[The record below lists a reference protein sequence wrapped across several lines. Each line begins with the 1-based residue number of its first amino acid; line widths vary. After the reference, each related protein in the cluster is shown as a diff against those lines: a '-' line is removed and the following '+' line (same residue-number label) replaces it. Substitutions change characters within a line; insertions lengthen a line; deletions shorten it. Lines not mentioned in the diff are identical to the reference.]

1 MRMNTI
7 NGPIQNSSQDYS
19 SSNKIPKKIKYPNI
33 SPVPKNIKLMR
44 LKKFH
49 SLTNR
54 RVNTE
59 SKNNLTFIRRLKL
72 NPNIKM
78 VNILNFD
85 EQIDNILSTDLS
97 LEKQKEKIDNNKT
110 IKLIRLGLY
119 KKKDKENNN
128 KENNTDIETIAEKEK
143 ENENDLEKID
153 IENRDK
159 ERKLEKK
166 LKEQLNS
173 LEQLRNDCQRI
184 NSQINS
190 VNKTI
195 EDLQIEKNVLS
206 NYAEEFDQ
214 RIQEKLNK
222 NNENEKDKDIDNNDY
237 SKEIESPKKKIKGQS
252 NKIFEHLSKMIII
265 KQQREDKKKVIDEN
279 ILIKESIKKKL
290 EKELIEKRIRCNEVK
305 KELYKTRK
313 NLINSYH
320 MKLYEGLDFHGDG
333 LSMII
338 KDIWNL
344 GVNVNISF
352 MPTYLDGPSIDFLF
366 KKARQ
371 SIELN
376 KIRQVIKENET
387 ELAFYLKDWKK
398 NNNEINNFLS
408 RNNQFGLNDNNKND
422 NNKSNEN
429 NIVFNENELFKTKVN
444 DSDISLSYLEAYP
457 KTKQFMIEYKKKH
470 PHLFQ
475 RDAPKFEIKNIPCKS
490 LNIPIKITEKNKHI
504 EKLKYLLEIKIEQ
517 NKQKDKKE
525 VERLNKEF
533 IKNEYKE
540 KYAVNIETIFGALFG
555 EEKKNEMLIYYA
567 RLEKEFR
574 DGKKI
579 IQFHTKLNLKLK

>member
-1 MRMNTI
+1 MRMNTT
-7 NGPIQNSSQDYS
+7 NGHSQNSSHDFS
-19 SSNKIPKKIKYPNI
+19 ISNLFQKKANFPPI
-33 SPVPKNIKLMR
+33 SPSPKNLKIMR
-44 LKKFH
+44 LRKMNSLSKRRLNTEINSN
-49 SLTNR
+49 SLT
-54 RVNTE
+54 
-59 SKNNLTFIRRLKL
+59 LTRCLKI

-78 VNILNFD
+78 VNILNFE
-85 EQIDNILSTDLS
+85 EQIDNILSTDLG

-119 KKKDKENNN
+119 KKKEKENSAKENNN
-128 KENNTDIETIAEKEK
+128 DIETIAEKEK

-166 LKEQLNS
+166 LKEQLNII
-173 LEQLRNDCQRI
+173 EQMRNDCQRI
-184 NSQINS
+184 NAQINN

-195 EDLQIEKNVLS
+195 EDYQIEKNVLT

-214 RIQEKLNK
+214 KIQEKLNGEK
-222 NNENEKDKDIDNNDY
+222 NNENEKEIDNNNNYIDD
-237 SKEIESPKKKIKGQS
+237 SPKKKS
-252 NKIFEHLSKMIII
+252 NKPQPNKLFEHLSKMIII
-265 KQQREDKKKVIDEN
+265 KQQREEKKKILDEN
-279 ILIKESIKKKL
+279 ILIKESVKQKL
-290 EKELIEKRIRCNEVK
+290 EKELIEKRNKCNEAK

-320 MKLYEGLDFHGDG
+320 LKLYEGLDFHGDG

-352 MPTYLDGPSIDFLF
+352 MPTYLDGPAIDFLF

-398 NNNEINNFLS
+398 NNKEINNFLN

-422 NNKSNEN
+422 ENKSA
-429 NIVFNENELFKTKVN
+429 FNENELFKTKVN
-444 DSDISLSYLEAYP
+444 DSEISLSYLEPYP

-470 PHLFQ
+470 PHLFH
-475 RDAPKFEIKNIPCKS
+475 RDAPKFEIKNIPFKS
-490 LNIPIKITEKNKHI
+490 LNIPLKITEKNKHI

-533 IKNEYKE
+533 IKNDYKQ
-540 KYAVNIETIFGALFG
+540 KYEVNVETVFGALFG